1 MSTAITTAATCFGN
15 PDYRTLDAAQIRL
28 CVSAKYERDVTSLW
42 GRIKDYFLG
51 TCKEDAKVT
60 LFRLAHAETGA
71 DQFEAFRRLTDL
83 VAPSRDD
90 LLTWH
95 VSEKPS
101 CAFQI
106 GDFTLPAK
114 QDWMSFAQFG
124 DPGLTLEDKARLLL
138 LMRYNGQQVVTHFH
152 EFGVGAML
160 DRNAD
165 SVLHAQSV
173 FLANAPELCHA
184 LAVLGLHRNDEHG
197 NFADD
202 LNQTVERVLDRTV
215 NDGNATARAGRN
227 AENLSILMTHLIP
240 PTAVAA

>member
-1 MSTAITTAATCFGN
+1 MSTAITAAATCIGN
-15 PDYRTLDAAQIRL
+15 YDYRTLDAANIRL

-60 LFRLAHAETGA
+60 LFRLAHAETAA

-83 VAPSRDD
+83 IAPSRDD

-95 VSEKPS
+95 VCETPS

-124 DPGLTLEDKARLLL
+124 DPGLNLEDKARLLL
-138 LMRYNGQQVVTHFH
+138 SMRYNGHHVATHFH
-152 EFGVGAML
+152 EFGVGTVL
-160 DRNAD
+160 DRTAD
-165 SVLHAQSV
+165 SVLRAQSA
-173 FLANAPELCHA
+173 FLANSPALCHA
-184 LAVLGLHRNDEHG
+184 LAVLGLHCNDEQG
-197 NFADD
+197 IFAED
-202 LNQTVERVLDRTV
+202 LNQTVERVLDKTV
-215 NDGNATARAGRN
+215 NDGNATAQAGRN
-227 AENLSILMTHLIP
+227 AENLSILMTHLMSP
-240 PTAVAA
+240 AAVAA